1 MTAKKLPFNDWFEEV
16 KTCNSYC
23 GYPLGEFNG
32 KLINDFKILY
42 EGGYT
47 VLEAV
52 VIETKKLKPE
62 AVVV

>member
-1 MTAKKLPFNDWFEEV
+1 MTASKLHFNDWFEEV
-16 KTCNSYC
+16 KRCNSYC
-23 GYPLGEFNG
+23 GYPLGEFNQ

-52 VIETKKLKPE
+52 VMQIKKTKPE
-62 AVVV
+62 AVLV